1 MYVYLVDKLE
11 LPKTYF
17 IATSFVD
24 KQGGGTRP
32 YRGMIFIEPENR
44 DNTIGTRVRV
54 EKIDEDKK
62 EITFVCGYE
71 KEDMSNTIDLLDIGP
86 EQGFAGIY
94 PNIEILPK
102 GVYYGGR

>member
-17 IATSFVD
+17 IATSFVGEQD
-24 KQGGGTRP
+24 GGTSP

-44 DNTIGTRVRV
+44 DDTVGTRVRV

-62 EITFVCGYE
+62 EITFVCKYG
-71 KEDMSNTIDLLDIGP
+71 KEAMSNEINLFDVEP
-86 EQGFAGIY
+86 ERGIAGIY
-94 PNIEILPK
+94 QNYHGNKYLD
-102 GVYYGGR
+102 YLD